1 MSAENLFVSEHITN
15 LSNYSG
21 VYQSGV
27 DYQKFDF
34 VRNDDDGL
42 FYYARENITDG
53 GGVYLQDNYRIAL
66 VNGVDSK
73 EYIVDLLNQSS
84 QFGAEFKEGQV
95 VRLSGSVE
103 GSDGI
108 YEINQIQTDQKSLNG
123 DTNFTGTFLEV
134 TALDAPGIQGTEEEG
149 PNIISISA
157 LSLSPTESPLVWARD
172 EFFFDADYGTTVDF
186 RANNYKY
193 EYGNGYYIL
202 QPKNINSLNMEVDL
216 KFKNRTN
223 REANAI
229 VHFLENHQGQHEQD
243 RASPNLKYKQGISGF
258 RWDGNST
265 FHPYDSTEVQTKK
278 FFCSEWNHGLN
289 FENSNDITVK
299 LRNLDTSLLHKTSG
313 LFVNPAK
320 EYDSSQFYEKHD
332 VAYSPINQKHY
343 YWSGD
348 TSSYN
353 QSPVEA
359 QANWTRENGYAK
371 DINTEYWTRKF
382 FWKPSIGLNVNQ
394 KPRMNEISLGAG
406 YTQIYNDGINES
418 LLNLD
423 LNFNNR
429 SDEEAYAI
437 LHFLEQHYGATPF
450 QFSPPA
456 PYDRERNFVCQEW
469 THTYNYKNNHS
480 ISAKFEEYPFNFDA
494 QQYDKNI
501 SPPIESPGE
510 LLFTSPTVLKGKGVG
525 GDVSVFDDFIGRVY
539 FKNIGD
545 QDITISSINLTHNQP
560 DYEAYVD
567 YYSDLLE
574 YYNGGRPWDHDQDGE
589 KESANEVPKAVFG
602 EQHWQYLGKKQGRE
616 VTYPNPTDEFRILGS
631 SSVSVPIVGANLSS
645 SDYVFSLPVDASL
658 GVLEGKT
665 IRLGKKYKPGSEGGY
680 TFTYIGES
688 ISGLQSGS
696 RFIQFNNGTIRSLSD
711 RDFAIYT
718 KIFVSESFIV
728 KNATSNLPG
737 GEEGFCE
744 IAFKG
749 VSGDNVIDFLVTDVL
764 VTDLGDNIVNNNN
777 GSIEIMQ
784 NNRYY
789 TARLNV
795 ASDSI
800 YAVQYGEVKI
810 YIGE

>member
-15 LSNYSG
+15 VSNYSG

-34 VRNDDDGL
+34 VRNADDGL

-66 VNGVDSK
+66 VNGVDAK
-73 EYIVDLLNQSS
+73 DYIVDVLNRSNE
-84 QFGAEFKEGQV
+84 FGAEFKEGQV
-95 VRLSGSVE
+95 IRLSGSLG
-103 GSDGI
+103 GSDGV
-108 YEINQIQTDQKSLNG
+108 YEINQIQTDQTSLNG

-134 TALDAPGIQGTEEEG
+134 TALDAPGIQETEEEG
-149 PNIISISA
+149 SNIISISA
-157 LSLSPTESPLVWARD
+157 LSLSPTESPLVWAKD

-202 QPKNINSLNMEVDL
+202 QPKNINSLNMEVNL

-223 REANAI
+223 RETNAI

-243 RASPNLKYKQGISGF
+243 RVSPNLKYKQGISGF
-258 RWDGNST
+258 RWDGNAT

-278 FFCSEWNHGLN
+278 FFCSEWSHSLN
-289 FENSNDITVK
+289 FENSNDVTVK
-299 LRNLDTSLLHKTSG
+299 LRNLDASLLQKTSG

-320 EYDSSQFYEKHD
+320 EYDDSQFYEKHD
-332 VAYSPINQKHY
+332 VVYSPINQKHY

-348 TSSYN
+348 SSSYN
-353 QSPVEA
+353 KSPVEE
-359 QANWTRENGYAK
+359 QANWSRENGYAK
-371 DINTEYWTRKF
+371 DTHQEYWARKF
-382 FWKPSIGLNVNQ
+382 FWKPSIGLSVNQ

-437 LHFLEQHYGATPF
+437 LHFLEQHYGAIPF

-456 PYDRERNFVCQEW
+456 PYNRERNFVCQEW
-469 THTYNYKNNHS
+469 SHTYNYKNNHS

-494 QQYDKNI
+494 QQYDNNI

-510 LLFTSPTVLKGKGVG
+510 LVFTSPAVLKGEGEG
-525 GDVSVFDDFIGRVY
+525 GDVSVSDTFIGRVF

-545 QDITISSINLTHNQP
+545 QAVNISSINLTSDQP
-560 DYEAYVD
+560 DYEAYVNS
-567 YYSDLLE
+567 YGDLLT
-574 YYNGGRPWDHDQDGE
+574 YYNEGRPWDHDQDGE
-589 KESANEVPKAVFG
+589 NENANDVPKAVFG
-602 EQHWQYLGKKQGRE
+602 EQHWQYFGKKEGRE
-616 VTYPNPTDEFRILGS
+616 VTYPYPTDEFRILGS
-631 SSVSVPIVGANLSS
+631 SSVSVPIVGPNLSA
-645 SDYVFSLPVDASL
+645 SDYVFSLPVDSSL
-658 GVLEGKT
+658 GILEGKT

-688 ISGLQSGS
+688 ITGLQSGS
-696 RFIQFNNGTIRSLSD
+696 RFIQFNNGTIRSLTD
-711 RDFAIYT
+711 RDFAINT

-728 KNATSNLPG
+728 KNATSTIDG

-749 VSGDNVIDFLVTDVL
+749 VDENSIIDFLVDN
-764 VTDLGDNIVNNNN
+764 LGQNIVTNNVEP
-777 GSIEIMQ
+777 IEIMA

-789 TARLNV
+789 VARLNV
-795 ASDSI
+795 SSDSI
-800 YAVQYGEVKI
+800 YGTQDGEVKI
-810 YIGE
+810 YIGV

>member
-15 LSNYSG
+15 VSNYSG

-34 VRNDDDGL
+34 VKNTDDGL

-66 VNGVDSK
+66 VNGVDAK
-73 EYIVDLLNQSS
+73 DYIVDVLNRSNE
-84 QFGAEFKEGQV
+84 FGAEFKEGQV
-95 VRLSGSVE
+95 IRLSGSLG
-103 GSDGI
+103 GSDGV
-108 YEINQIQTDQKSLNG
+108 YEINQIQTDQTSLNG

-134 TALDAPGIQGTEEEG
+134 TALDAPGIQETEEEG
-149 PNIISISA
+149 ANIISISA
-157 LSLSPTESPLVWARD
+157 LSLSPTESPLVWAKD

-202 QPKNINSLNMEVDL
+202 QPKNINSLNMEVNL

-223 REANAI
+223 RETNAI

-243 RASPNLKYKQGISGF
+243 RISPNLKYKQGISGF
-258 RWDGNST
+258 RWDGNAT

-278 FFCSEWNHGLN
+278 FFCSEWNHSLS
-289 FENSNDITVK
+289 FENSNDVTVK
-299 LRNLDTSLLHKTSG
+299 LRNLDTSLLQKTSG

-320 EYDSSQFYEKHD
+320 EYDASQFYEKHD
-332 VAYSPINQKHY
+332 VVYSPINQKHY

-348 TSSYN
+348 SSSYN
-353 QSPVEA
+353 KSPVEE

-371 DINTEYWTRKF
+371 DTHTEYWTRKF
-382 FWKPSIGLNVNQ
+382 FWKPSIGLSVNQ

-437 LHFLEQHYGATPF
+437 LHFLEQHYGAIPF

-469 THTYNYKNNHS
+469 SHTYNYKNNHS
-480 ISAKFEEYPFNFDA
+480 ISAKFEEYPFNFNA
-494 QQYDKNI
+494 QQYDNNI

-510 LLFTSPTVLKGKGVG
+510 LVFTSPAVLKGEGEG
-525 GDVSVFDDFIGRVY
+525 GDISVSDAFIGRIY

-545 QDITISSINLTHNQP
+545 QAVNISSINLSSSF
-560 DYEAYVD
+560 A
-567 YYSDLLE
+567 
-574 YYNGGRPWDHDQDGE
+574 DGALF
-589 KESANEVPKAVFG
+589 K
-602 EQHWQYLGKKQGRE
+602 
-616 VTYPNPTDEFRILGS
+616 ILGS
-631 SSVSVPIVGANLSS
+631 SSVSAPVVGPNLSA
-645 SDYVFSLPVDASL
+645 SDYVFSLPVDSSL
-658 GVLEGKT
+658 GILEGKT

-688 ISGLQSGS
+688 ITGLQSGS

-728 KNATSNLPG
+728 KNATSVLSG

-749 VSGDNVIDFLVTDVL
+749 VDENSIIDFLGGHFGGTVQT
-764 VTDLGDNIVNNNN
+764 NNFE
-777 GSIEIMQ
+777 SIEIMA

-789 TARLNV
+789 VARLNV
-795 ASDSI
+795 SSDSI
-800 YAVQYGEVKI
+800 YGTQDGEVKI
-810 YIGE
+810 YIGV